1 MGNDDKVMPAKKKK
15 SQSDKYK
22 EMLEASEKQ
31 PTAVHPLA
39 VKKLEHRL
47 AKVTSTLNGLKH
59 ENKEARD
66 KIDQIRRERL
76 QMNQVFKK
84 LSEDIK
90 ENVHFIKNIAAET
103 DEVRDKNKEANS
115 KAEALKKNLDK
126 ERKEFKDS

>member
-1 MGNDDKVMPAKKKK
+1 MGEQK
-15 SQSDKYK
+15 DKYK
-22 EMLEASEKQ
+22 EILEASEKQ

-90 ENVHFIKNIAAET
+90 ENIHFIKNIAIET
-103 DEVRDKNKEANS
+103 EDVKDKNKEAVE
-115 KAEALKKNLDK
+115 KGEKLKKQLDK
-126 ERKEFKDS
+126 E